1 MRKIRENLRT
11 YGGLACMC
19 TLTAPGQESGLT
31 WDRAVCTHT
40 DGVTCS
46 GKLGCRVVTEA
57 AELWNEH
64 SKSWWREL
72 NRVAKQRADRAVRR
86 LGHEYRGGLLAYEWE
101 LQSRGVWH
109 LHFVLGM
116 ETDVERVWAFE
127 YVNALRELGPSK
139 GFGFVD
145 AKPLQSPQAA
155 EKAAAYVSK
164 YLAKWSPGGSF
175 EVTETVQAAGRS
187 LLNYISRRLTTKS
200 GVTMRALR
208 DVRLAWAW
216 REGHLPATVL
226 DPFDLLHA
234 LCLLER
240 FSAPTRAP

>member
-19 TLTAPGQESGLT
+19 TVTAPGQEAGLI
-31 WDRAVCTHT
+31 WDRSLCTHADT
-40 DGVTCS
+40 VTCG
-46 GKLGCRVVTEA
+46 GKLGCRVLAEA

-72 NRVAKQRADRAVRR
+72 NRVAKQRADRAVRQ
-86 LGHEYRGGLLAYEWE
+86 LGYDYRSGLLLYEWE
-101 LQSRGVWH
+101 LQRRGVWH

-116 ETDVERVWAFE
+116 ETAVERVWAFE
-127 YVNALRELGPSK
+127 YVRALRELAPRK
-139 GFGFVD
+139 GFGYVD

-155 EKAAAYVSK
+155 EKAATYVSK
-164 YLAKWSPGGSF
+164 YLAKWNADGSF

-187 LLNYISRRLTTKS
+187 LLNYVSRRLTAKS
-200 GVTMRALR
+200 GVTMRVLR

-226 DPFDLLHA
+226 DPFELLHA

-240 FSAPTRAP
+240 FSAAPRAP